1 MGGRAR
7 GEELGAAA
15 PPAWVYVNKSVRGVF
30 KVLIDESR
38 DGLTSKPPFIP
49 SSSLTSVS

>member
-1 MGGRAR
+1 MGSRAR
-7 GEELGAAA
+7 GEELGATA
-15 PPAWVYVNKSVRGVF
+15 PPAWVYVKSVRGVF

-49 SSSLTSVS
+49 SSSLMSIS